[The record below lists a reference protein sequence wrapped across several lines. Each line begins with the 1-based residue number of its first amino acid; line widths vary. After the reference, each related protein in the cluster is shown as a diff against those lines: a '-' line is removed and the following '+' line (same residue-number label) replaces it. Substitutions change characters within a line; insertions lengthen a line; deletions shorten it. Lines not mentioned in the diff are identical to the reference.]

1 MRRAVDW
8 LSIDK
13 MQEQRRAIRKL
24 FITGII
30 AGAIWLMGLSP
41 QLVEKVYALGIYPP
55 ISAGLRTVSSLVP
68 FSLGD
73 CLYILLVAVA
83 VWQIARFGVRLYRG
97 EITKQHHWLI
107 PIRLGALVLSLYIL
121 FKVLWG
127 LNYSRPTITRQLGVE
142 NKRYSPQELVK
153 LAEFLI
159 RKVNHL
165 QQERAQRKQPIKR
178 ELHYLRT
185 EAVASYQQLA
195 SKQPFFRYQ
204 HPAVKPVLNS
214 WIITKIGL
222 EGYYN
227 PLSGEAN
234 VNTRLPSTDL
244 PFVTAHEIAHQL
256 GVAREDEANLVG
268 YLVTTQSADL
278 HFQYSG
284 YYGILRNVLFEVRL
298 IAPDHYQALYKQI
311 NPGTIAD
318 YKNATAFWQGYNSEM
333 FGYMSATLDGF
344 LKLNNQNKGIDSY
357 QDIVLWV
364 YNLHRKELGAI
375 NAKTLQR

>member
-1 MRRAVDW
+1 ME
-8 LSIDK
+8 
-13 MQEQRRAIRKL
+13 QQRRAIRKL
-24 FITGII
+24 CITGLI
-30 AGAIWLMGLSP
+30 AGAVWLIGLSP
-41 QLVEKVYALGIYPP
+41 QLVEKLYAQGAYPP
-55 ISAGLRTVSSLVP
+55 LSAVLRTISGLLP

-73 CLYILLVAVA
+73 CLYILLIAVA
-83 VWQIARFGVRLYRG
+83 LWQLVRFGLRLYRK
-97 EITKQHHWLI
+97 EISKEHRWLI
-107 PIRLGALVLSLYIL
+107 PVQLGTLVLSLYIL

-127 LNYSRPTITRQLGVE
+127 LNYSRPTITRQLGME
-142 NKRYSPQELVK
+142 NKRYSAQELVK
-153 LAEFLI
+153 LAGFLI
-159 RKVNHL
+159 RKVNYL
-165 QQERAQRKQPIKR
+165 QQERARTRQPIKR
-178 ELHYLRT
+178 DLDYLRS

-195 SKQPFFRYQ
+195 RKQSFFQYP

-214 WIITKIGL
+214 WLITKIGL

-244 PFVTAHEIAHQL
+244 PFVTAHEMAHQL

-284 YYGILRNVLFEVRL
+284 YYAILRNVLFEVRL
-298 IAPDHYQALYKQI
+298 IAPDHYQSLYKQI
-311 NPGTIAD
+311 NPGTVAD
-318 YKNATAFWQGYNSEM
+318 YKNAVAFWQGYNSEM

-375 NAKTLQR
+375 NPKTLQH